1 MFNVVYFNRKETNF
15 IDFVDLGNY
24 VYQYKNIEEAFTAS
38 GLELNV
44 DYIFSKRFK
53 IKSNATYTHVEENLS
68 LRIPEIKI
76 NASLMYELSKN
87 TFISLS
93 YQFND
98 SRRDMVYNDNTYMND
113 EILLK
118 SYNLFDFYIS
128 HKLLNHK
135 VLLFANVIN
144 IFNESYEELR
154 GYTTRGRNVYVGL
167 NINL

>member
-1 MFNVVYFNRKETNF
+1 
-15 IDFVDLGNY
+15 
-24 VYQYKNIEEAFTAS
+24 
-38 GLELNV
+38 
-44 DYIFSKRFK
+44 
-53 IKSNATYTHVEENLS
+53 
-68 LRIPEIKI
+68 
-76 NASLMYELSKN
+76 
-87 TFISLS
+87 
-93 YQFND
+93 
-98 SRRDMVYNDNTYMND
+98 MND